1 MNAFINGEAD
11 AYAKR
16 NPCGANV
23 EPWFSGL
30 VATIRARNIV
40 EVGCG
45 TGSRLFDIW
54 GNAGGNEEDSIANEF
69 TLLGVDAVSY
79 NDNYSWAPQIK
90 LLSGINAE
98 TWEIPPCDLAMF
110 CYILHWLP
118 SAEQVIERAMKSAKY
133 ILINDFYPPYAI
145 DVPYAHC
152 EGVTTRKRRYGMY
165 CAEAGWVRHIA
176 VKYRYHN
183 EPDGETCCA
192 EIWRKP

>member
-16 NPCGANV
+16 NAGHNPV
-23 EPWFSGL
+23 EPWFTGL
-30 VATIRARNIV
+30 LETIDFRTLIDMGGGDGARAS
-40 EVGCG
+40 EVLY
-45 TGSRLFDIW
+45 RLPGVSWTI
-54 GNAGGNEEDSIANEF
+54 S
-69 TLLGVDAVSY
+69 VDARAGESY
-79 NDNYSWAPQIK
+79 VGDGLQMVYGQDV
-90 LLSGINAE
+90 E
-98 TWEIPPCDLAMF
+98 TYDIPICDLVMF
-110 CYILHWLP
+110 NYVLHWLP
-118 SAEQVIERAMKSAKY
+118 SAEQVLERAMKVSKY
-133 ILINDFYPPYAI
+133 ILINDFAPPYAI

-152 EGVTTRKRRYGMY
+152 EGVVTRKRRYGMY